1 MDVLSGKVSRDYG
14 SGIKVDENFETT
26 VHELRTYFGFFKFVL
41 RCESILRCYSY
52 NGTTNHLKLKTGGL
66 SGDPSEF
73 MVFCIVSLHLWD
85 RIFKMFPELRV
96 LVYTD
101 DETTIGRLSQ
111 VLTLGTVSKAV
122 FNSDDN
128 LDLNMGKTMIL
139 IKDPTASHVYERDQ
153 RFLQNDPDLSKF
165 RSL

>member
-1 MDVLSGKVSRDYG
+1 MYSAPYAPPLCVRLVLDVLSGKTSRDYG

-26 VHELRTYFGFFKFVL
+26 VHEVRTYFGFFKFVL
-41 RCESILRCYSY
+41 RCESILRFYSY
-52 NGTTNHLKLKTGGL
+52 N
-66 SGDPSEF
+66 
-73 MVFCIVSLHLWD
+73 VSLHLWD

-111 VLTLGTVSKAV
+111 VLKLGTVSKSV

-139 IKDPTASHVYERDQ
+139 TKDPTASHVYERDQ